1 MRAEGDRT
9 SNASSAAR
17 AAAFGV
23 PLEHLE
29 AWSEATPALLLVVD
43 ADKAPVSANRRWH
56 TFYGHPLE
64 EAHRLD
70 WRGFVHE
77 ADLDVFRAHWSDDA
91 PGAEPVEAECRLIRR
106 DGAVLWHRVRSAAVR
121 DAEGHAV
128 GWYTTLT
135 DITAQR
141 RARDQRTAAKRH
153 EYEFLAVLAHELR
166 NPLAPLRS
174 AVDVL
179 KLPSSSDG
187 SLARATEVIDRQ
199 VNHMSRLLDDLLDV
213 SRVTRGQIQVR
224 LAPCDVAS
232 VVRETAED
240 HRRSCEEQGL
250 TLTVHAPEKAWIAG
264 DATRVSQML
273 GNLLHNAEKFTE
285 AGGHIDVLVEIDA
298 QTGCVEIAVRDTG
311 RGIDDDLLARL
322 FEPFSQAVM
331 ALDRTPGGLGLG
343 LALVRSLAELHGG
356 GVRAASLGS
365 GQGSVFTL
373 SFPTAGEPP
382 APGADEHGDEFEDG
396 PTRSLC
402 IVVIEDN
409 LDAAALL
416 QTLLEMM
423 GHEVHAA
430 YDGVAGVEIARRIRP
445 NVVLSDLGL
454 PGQLDGYA
462 VARTLRAEPELEG
475 TFLVALSGYGQQEDR
490 QRSAA
495 AGFDDHL
502 VKPADY
508 ESLRSLL
515 ERIAQS

>member
-1 MRAEGDRT
+1 M
-9 SNASSAAR
+9 
-17 AAAFGV
+17 
-23 PLEHLE
+23 
-29 AWSEATPALLLVVD
+29 
-43 ADKAPVSANRRWH
+43 
-56 TFYGHPLE
+56 
-64 EAHRLD
+64 
-70 WRGFVHE
+70 
-77 ADLDVFRAHWSDDA
+77 
-91 PGAEPVEAECRLIRR
+91 
-106 DGAVLWHRVRSAAVR
+106 
-121 DAEGHAV
+121 
-128 GWYTTLT
+128 
-135 DITAQR
+135 
-141 RARDQRTAAKRH
+141 
-153 EYEFLAVLAHELR
+153 
-166 NPLAPLRS
+166 
-174 AVDVL
+174 
-179 KLPSSSDG
+179 
-187 SLARATEVIDRQ
+187 
-199 VNHMSRLLDDLLDV
+199 
-213 SRVTRGQIQVR
+213 
-224 LAPCDVAS
+224 
-232 VVRETAED
+232 
-240 HRRSCEEQGL
+240 
-250 TLTVHAPEKAWIAG
+250 
-264 DATRVSQML
+264 
-273 GNLLHNAEKFTE
+273 
-285 AGGHIDVLVEIDA
+285 EIDA

-382 APGADEHGDEFEDG
+382 APGADEHGDELEDG